1 VNVTDERTMSDR
13 SWPMARTERQ
23 GDGARAGVGT
33 ITRQG
38 RRPVADQPAEAA
50 EAAQNPRR
58 ARPPRPGR
66 AQPQPAQAKQAPP
79 AQPVQPPA
87 QPRPQR
93 QAPARQAPAQQ
104 APVQQAQVRWGQPRR
119 PQPRQ
124 AQAQQT
130 PVQQAPVK
138 PRQRPGRAPWRV
150 PPAERVTVPQP
161 ALRVSGPQAAL
172 RVTGPQRALRVT
184 GPPPV
189 LPQAPAPGQPAPAPA
204 QPQSAQPQ
212 PARAYSA
219 AEAQRRMPFVLLLCG
234 LLGGALVCALVI
246 STTLAEGSF
255 QITKLQDSTN
265 ALTRQRQVL
274 EEQVAR
280 AQSAQVIAQRASELG
295 LRRPGELLFL
305 DLKTGKTSN
314 DGPTW
319 PGAVNAP
326 GYAP

>member
-1 VNVTDERTMSDR
+1 
-13 SWPMARTERQ
+13 MARTERQ

-50 EAAQNPRR
+50 QAAQNPRR

-66 AQPQPAQAKQAPP
+66 AQAQPAQAKQTP
-79 AQPVQPPA
+79 AQPVQAPA
-87 QPRPQR
+87 QPRPPR
-93 QAPARQAPAQQ
+93 QAPARQAP
-104 APVQQAQVRWGQPRR
+104 VQQTPVRSGQPRR

-124 AQAQQT
+124 SPAQQT
-130 PVQQAPVK
+130 PVQQAPVQQAPVQ

-150 PPAERVTVPQP
+150 PPAERVT
-161 ALRVSGPQAAL
+161 
-172 RVTGPQRALRVT
+172 GPQRALPVT
-184 GPPPV
+184 SPQPV
-189 LPQAPAPGQPAPAPA
+189 LPQAPAPGQPAPAQA
-204 QPQSAQPQ
+204 QSQQ
-212 PARAYSA
+212 ARAYSA
-219 AEAQRRMPFVLLLCG
+219 ADAQRRMPFVLLLCG

-274 EEQVAR
+274 EEQVAQ
-280 AQSAQVIAQRASELG
+280 AQSAQVIAQRASKLG
-295 LRRPGELLFL
+295 LRRPDELLFL

-314 DGPTW
+314 DGPSW